1 MSEIRSTIRDEHNQL
16 VRNTADW
23 QETTHKDITLLQ
35 DALKGIASLVIVYF
49 RILTGADWIERRST
63 LCLRFKNPSETTVQ
77 FCLLVQ
83 VAVLHR
89 LLNHLTH
96 ACISQKFL

>member
-49 RILTGADWIERRST
+49 RILTGAD
-63 LCLRFKNPSETTVQ
+63 
-77 FCLLVQ
+77 
-83 VAVLHR
+83 
-89 LLNHLTH
+89 
-96 ACISQKFL
+96 